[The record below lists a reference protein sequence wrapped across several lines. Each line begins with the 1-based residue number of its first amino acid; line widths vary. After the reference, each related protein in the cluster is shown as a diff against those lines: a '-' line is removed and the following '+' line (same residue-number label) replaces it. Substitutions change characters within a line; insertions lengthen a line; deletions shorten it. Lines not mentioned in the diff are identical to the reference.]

1 MPQCVSPVCVVSHAE
16 RHLRS
21 VSPSTVAPVCAL
33 VSCVIQF
40 CAHVAVEALQMNT
53 GTGLLLSNTSPEGCS
68 AHVFSSSSGTSKEK
82 DSSFHVMVCQVV
94 SHWKAS
100 PVWTAHERLRVTT
113 WVSEQQ
119 NTKIVPHILL
129 YFEALLFFFP
139 PSKRILNQKSDFL
152 PFLSCL
158 QSLLFCPT
166 YLTVSLSWHAPR
178 IFLRLS
184 FFFSRMEDELWH
196 ARNLYQPACTLH
208 NDRCTVKKWKEWG

>member
-40 CAHVAVEALQMNT
+40 CAHVAVEALQMNA
-53 GTGLLLSNTSPEGCS
+53 GTGLLLSNTSPEGCT

-100 PVWTAHERLRVTT
+100 PVWTAHERPPHESQNSRILRLFHTFYC
-113 WVSEQQ
+113 
-119 NTKIVPHILL
+119 ILKL
-129 YFEALLFFFP
+129 CCFFP
-139 PSKRILNQKSDFL
+139 PSKWILIQKSDFL

-158 QSLLFCPT
+158 QSLLFCPIA
-166 YLTVSLSWHAPR
+166 LSH
-178 IFLRLS
+178 
-184 FFFSRMEDELWH
+184 
-196 ARNLYQPACTLH
+196 
-208 NDRCTVKKWKEWG
+208 

>member
-1 MPQCVSPVCVVSHAE
+1 M
-16 RHLRS
+16 
-21 VSPSTVAPVCAL
+21 
-33 VSCVIQF
+33 F
-40 CAHVAVEALQMNT
+40 
-53 GTGLLLSNTSPEGCS
+53 
-68 AHVFSSSSGTSKEK
+68 FSSSSGTSKEK

-129 YFEALLFFFP
+129 HFEALLFF
-139 PSKRILNQKSDFL
+139 SSLKADLNPKVWLFTFSFL
-152 PFLSCL
+152 PSVPTFLS
-158 QSLLFCPT
+158 
-166 YLTVSLSWHAPR
+166 YRTVSLSWHAPR

-184 FFFSRMEDELWH
+184 FFFSHMEDELWH

>member
-40 CAHVAVEALQMNT
+40 CAHVAVEALQMNA
-53 GTGLLLSNTSPEGCS
+53 GTGLLLSNTSPEGCM

-129 YFEALLFFFP
+129 HFEALLFF
-139 PSKRILNQKSDFL
+139 SSLKADLNPKVWLFTFSFL
-152 PFLSCL
+152 PSVPTFLS
-158 QSLLFCPT
+158 
-166 YLTVSLSWHAPR
+166 YRTVSLSWHAPR

-184 FFFSRMEDELWH
+184 FFFSHMEDELWH

>member
-40 CAHVAVEALQMNT
+40 CAHVAVEALQMNA

-113 WVSEQQ
+113 WVSGQQ

-129 YFEALLFFFP
+129 HFEALLFFP
-139 PSKRILNQKSDFL
+139 PSKRILIQKSDFL

-158 QSLLFCPT
+158 QSLLFCPIA
-166 YLTVSLSWHAPR
+166 LSR
-178 IFLRLS
+178 
-184 FFFSRMEDELWH
+184 
-196 ARNLYQPACTLH
+196 
-208 NDRCTVKKWKEWG
+208 